1 MDWAGL
7 AGLCCLTEYGHPSFP
22 QNLHLVVVRLL
33 PKDKEAHPLSS
44 RELRPFK
51 DILAEQAGAVN
62 SPLERPPENFQERLE
77 RLQSELKRDLRERL
91 QMTSEVI

>member
-1 MDWAGL
+1 LDWAGL
-7 AGLCCLTEYGHPSFP
+7 AGLRCLTEYGHPSFP

-51 DILAEQAGAVN
+51 DILQNTAGAVKYPPGRQN
-62 SPLERPPENFQERLE
+62 VGKNRLASRLLGASWQDAERDGFGDR
-77 RLQSELKRDLRERL
+77 R
-91 QMTSEVI
+91 